1 MYSLSES
8 RKSRVYRD
16 LLNIAIPTAVEFF
29 LFNVIAFTDNIMVS
43 YLGDYPVAGV
53 SLANKFFELFITIAF
68 AVMGAY
74 NILATRQYAK
84 GDIDDF
90 KNTFFISIL
99 ILLLF
104 SFLFIFISLFY
115 PYFFLGLLSND
126 SKAISY
132 GITYLDIAV
141 YSFVFAVVKGIIA
154 NSLKIVKITK
164 IQVVT
169 SVVAVVLNVVFNY
182 LFIFIFGMGV
192 LGAAIATTL
201 VRGIELVFYLLY
213 TVFNSDSHFHL
224 KVKNL
229 KINPVIFSQLIK
241 FFIPIFLNE
250 FIWFLGYFGL
260 IAIFARINTAK
271 YAAYSITFS
280 TYFMGFNIIN
290 AFCFSVNI
298 IMGHEMHN
306 DKREIMA
313 VAIYLGKIGF
323 ILAIVTSFIMVA
335 LSFIAPYVFY
345 ELEYAS
351 LIGVMLRYYAISVFF
366 TALAFQYLFG
376 FFRAGASPSF
386 GAIMEG
392 SVTFIYTIPIAY
404 LLANYTQIPFELI
417 VFIPTLE
424 DVIKLGIS
432 LPYFYSTKWIKSIK
446 TG

>member
-1 MYSLSES
+1 MYSLSEAK
-8 RKSRVYRD
+8 KSRVYRD
-16 LLNIAIPTAVEFF
+16 LLNIAVPTVIEFF
-29 LFNVIAFTDNIMVS
+29 LFNVISFTDNIMVS

-53 SLANKFFELFITIAF
+53 SLANKFFELFATIAF

-99 ILLLF
+99 ILLFF
-104 SFLFIFISLFY
+104 SFVFIFISLFY

-126 SKAISY
+126 SRAISY
-132 GITYLDIAV
+132 GIDYLDIAV

-154 NSLKIVKITK
+154 NSLKVVKITK
-164 IQVVT
+164 IQVIT
-169 SVVAVVLNVVFNY
+169 SVISVILNVVFNY
-182 LFIFIFGMGV
+182 LFIFTFSMGV
-192 LGAAIATTL
+192 VGAAIATTL
-201 VRGIELVFYLLY
+201 VRGVELIFYVLY
-213 TVFNSDSHFHL
+213 TVFNKNSHFYL
-224 KVKNL
+224 KLKNL

-250 FIWFLGYFGL
+250 FIWYLGYFGL
-260 IAIFARINTAK
+260 IAIFARIDTAK

-280 TYFMGFNIIN
+280 TYFMGFNVVN

-298 IMGHEMHN
+298 VMGHEMHN

-313 VAIYLGKIGF
+313 VAVYLGKIGLVLAILTAF
-323 ILAIVTSFIMVA
+323 ILLA
-335 LSFIAPYVFY
+335 LSFIAPYIFY
-345 ELEYAS
+345 ELEYAN
-351 LIGVMLRYYAISVFF
+351 LTGVMLRYYSISVLF
-366 TALAFQYLFG
+366 TSLAFQYLFG
-376 FFRAGASPSF
+376 FFRAGAAPNF

-392 SVTFIYTIPIAY
+392 AVTLIYTLPIAY
-404 LLANYTQIPFELI
+404 FLANYTQLPFEII

-432 LPYFYSTKWIKSIK
+432 LPYFYSTKWIKSVK